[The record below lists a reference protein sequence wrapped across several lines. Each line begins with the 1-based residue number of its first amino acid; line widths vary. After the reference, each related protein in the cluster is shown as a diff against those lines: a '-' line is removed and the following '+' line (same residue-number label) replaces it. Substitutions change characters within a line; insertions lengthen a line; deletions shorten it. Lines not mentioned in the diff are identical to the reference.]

1 MNAKEMEGIANIIE
15 VENGW
20 RVNAKKHIDSD
31 NAKAVG
37 MHLTN
42 AVFEL
47 REAAKKAREVALIQ
61 IGLGPDPTE
70 EESDE

>member
-1 MNAKEMEGIANIIE
+1 MNASEMESLAHVIE
-15 VENGW
+15 LSNGW
-20 RVNAKKHIDSD
+20 RVNAKKHVDSD
-31 NAKAVG
+31 GAKAVG

-47 REAAKKAREVALIQ
+47 REAAKKAKEVALIQ

-70 EESDE
+70 ESDER